1 MERVYFTEYKRKKFL
16 YIDMSK
22 CTAEEMFA
30 VIANAR
36 EIIRNQPEASVFS
49 LTDVTDAWFDPEVID
64 AMKEFVAGNKPYV
77 VAAAVVGVTGRVMK
91 LFGRRLVLFDTI
103 EQAKEWLA
111 DR

>member
-1 MERVYFTEYKRKKFL
+1 MERVYFTEYKGKKFL

-22 CTAEEMFA
+22 CSAEEMFA

-36 EIIRNQPEASVFS
+36 GIIRNQPEKSVFS
-49 LTDVTDAWFDPEVID
+49 LTDVTDAWFDPEVMD

-77 VAAAVVGVTGRVMK
+77 AAAAVVGVTGRVMK
-91 LFGRRLVLFDTI
+91 LFGRKLVLFDTI